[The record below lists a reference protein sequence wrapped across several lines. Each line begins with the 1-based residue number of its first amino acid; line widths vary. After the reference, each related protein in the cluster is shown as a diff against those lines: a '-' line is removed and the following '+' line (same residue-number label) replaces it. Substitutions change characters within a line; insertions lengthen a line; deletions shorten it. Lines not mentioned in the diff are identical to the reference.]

1 MQGGRR
7 MGWAGRVGGSRVG
20 AGRTGWWPVAAVCCG
35 CLAATAQQPS
45 VRSLQQANAAFHA
58 GYAALEAQKLD
69 VARADFARV
78 VKLAPT
84 LPEGHMALGAV
95 LVQLGR
101 VQEAIPELKQ
111 ALALKPGDAG
121 IRNNLAQAYVAEARS
136 AGSAAAAE
144 AAMEQAVEANPGD
157 PTLEDKLGSLLG
169 QQKQWPQ
176 AEAAFRKALAL
187 SGAEPGADAG
197 QTALEHM
204 HLGVVLAEEQQMTD
218 AEQELRTATQMQPAN
233 AEMAYQL
240 GLLLSREERDEEAV
254 VPLEMAVHAATGVP
268 PGADLALA
276 MSYQRLGRQLEAIPY
291 FEKAVAADP
300 KDASALNNLGL
311 ALTETGK
318 AKEAIPYFER
328 ALAEKSGD
336 AVLHE
341 DLGVAYIQMSDFAG
355 AIGEF
360 EAAEKLDGKNPELH
374 YDLGLAYKLKDRM
387 DDAVSELKQ
396 AAALDPRLP
405 DPPYTLGVLEMQM
418 GRLPEAADALRTAL
432 ALRPQNGDGWAILGS
447 VLHELHQSAEA
458 ERALRRAMELMPSQ
472 PGPRIT
478 LAAVLAEEG
487 RQAEARELRKQAAEL
502 TRVAVNRQR
511 ATFSVNAGNQL
522 LLRGQIADA
531 VGRFQEAVAADPG
544 FAEAHRQLAL
554 GYERQGRTAEAA
566 TERATAARLE
576 AAGGTAAPISAGQQV
591 PEHPNAAQPDAAQ
604 PNASQPNLPQP
615 QVSQPG
621 SSQPAKFTPAAV
633 SSAAAVCRAGFR
645 T

>member
-7 MGWAGRVGGSRVG
+7 MDWAGRVGVSRVG
-20 AGRTGWWPVAAVCCG
+20 AGRTGWWPAAAICCG
-35 CLAATAQQPS
+35 CLVATAQQPS

-111 ALALKPGDAG
+111 ALALKPDDAG

-144 AAMEQAVEANPGD
+144 AAMEQAVVANPGD

-187 SGAEPGADAG
+187 PGADAG

-218 AEQELRTATQMQPAN
+218 AEQELRTATQMEPAN

-254 VPLEMAVHAATGVP
+254 VPLEVAVHASTGVP

-487 RQAEARELRKQAAEL
+487 RQGEARELRKQAAEL

-554 GYERQGRTAEAA
+554 GYERQGRAAEAA

-576 AAGGTAAPISAGQQV
+576 AAAGGTGTGQPSSAGPQV
-591 PEHPNAAQPDAAQ
+591 PEHPNAAQPNAA
-604 PNASQPNLPQP
+604 QPNLPQP
-615 QVSQPG
+615 Q
-621 SSQPAKFTPAAV
+621 
-633 SSAAAVCRAGFR
+633 
-645 T
+645 